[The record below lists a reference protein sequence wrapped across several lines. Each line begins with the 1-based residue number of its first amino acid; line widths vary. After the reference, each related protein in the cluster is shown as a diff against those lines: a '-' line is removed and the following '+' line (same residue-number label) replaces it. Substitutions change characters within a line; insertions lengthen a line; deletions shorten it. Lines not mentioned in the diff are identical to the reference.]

1 MYKQVIVVNKSL
13 NMSPGKMAAMVAHGS
28 IAYFT
33 NWLKFNVDTYN
44 AVNNSIYKMKNDAVF
59 SKKIYDKWVNDS
71 FCKIIVEAED
81 EAEMRSIIECAQENG
96 FKKGID
102 YFNIVDDSTEFY
114 GIPEWAVIGFRPMD
128 SRMIDKVT
136 GYLPLYGHGKVT
148 S

>member
-1 MYKQVIVVNKSL
+1 MQC
-13 NMSPGKMAAMVAHGS
+13 S
-28 IAYFT
+28 I
-33 NWLKFNVDTYN
+33 L
-44 AVNNSIYKMKNDAVF
+44 
-59 SKKIYDKWVNDS
+59 NDS

-81 EAEMRSIIECAQENG
+81 EAEMRTIIECAQENG

-136 GYLPLYGHGKVT
+136 GYLPLYGHGKV
-148 S
+148 SS